1 VNCSVWRLEGSSCRT
16 RVLRGQPCYHT
27 TTATAIFPAYGN
39 CSHVSPEQHDTLTP
53 ILSNSS
59 SQFASRDIH
68 DTLFSEGQRS
78 HTSFRQHLSGA
89 AHCLGLEK
97 HCMIHLVICS
107 LKSRFHFLSHED
119 VVLQIEPSSIWL
131 RRHHQRH
138 RCKFALLLESKS
150 PITLKVRLW
159 ASSGSSNQSSRDLWI
174 VIASSDRKP
183 LLRARM
189 AGER

>member
-1 VNCSVWRLEGSSCRT
+1 MPNSRAART
-16 RVLRGQPCYHT
+16 ALLSHY
-27 TTATAIFPAYGN
+27 TATAIFPAYGN

-68 DTLFSEGQRS
+68 DTLFSGGQPS

-107 LKSRFHFLSHED
+107 QVQIPFLVS
-119 VVLQIEPSSIWL
+119 
-131 RRHHQRH
+131 
-138 RCKFALLLESKS
+138 
-150 PITLKVRLW
+150 
-159 ASSGSSNQSSRDLWI
+159 
-174 VIASSDRKP
+174 
-183 LLRARM
+183 
-189 AGER
+189 